1 MSRQLESIKV
11 DENTSFM
18 GWVFAGIASVVATL
32 TSSTAMLYKKQS
44 DTWDKRE
51 AELKAEIAANKA
63 EADAKHLKLE
73 TLAKACEQ
81 DRNALQV
88 AHAVLTS
95 KYSSLEQRV
104 SDVEANKKNRDSIG

>member
-1 MSRQLESIKV
+1 MSKHLESIKM

-18 GWVFAGIASVVATL
+18 GWVFGAVATVVAAL
-32 TSSTAMLYKKQS
+32 TSSTTMLYKKQS

-63 EADAKHLKLE
+63 EADARHARLE

-95 KYSSLEQRV
+95 KYSALEQRV